1 MEVITAKEAHERT
14 TYVIPIDKECTINL
28 ILKDIQLEINKGN
41 YSLEYYR
48 KYVDNWFFNNL
59 LTSTVQ
65 DFFKNL
71 GYHYTYSY
79 GDWSSAED
87 CITIS
92 W

>member
-14 TYVIPIDKECTINL
+14 TYAIPIDKKDTINF
-28 ILKDIQLEINKGN
+28 ILADIQFAINKRN
-41 YSLEYYR
+41 YSLEYCRGSTDYR
-48 KYVDNWFFNNL
+48 FFNDL

-79 GDWSSAED
+79 GDWLSAED
-87 CITIS
+87 SITIS

>member
-1 MEVITAKEAHERT
+1 MEVITAKEAHKRT
-14 TYVIPIDKECTINL
+14 TYTIPTDKESTINL
-28 ILKDIQLEINKGN
+28 ILTDIQLEINKGN

-48 KYVDNWFFNNL
+48 ECVDNWFFNDL

-65 DFFKNL
+65 DFFKRL

-79 GDWSSAED
+79 SDWNCGDDS
-87 CITIS
+87 ITIS

>member
-41 YSLEYYR
+41 YSLEYCR
-48 KYVDNWFFNNL
+48 ECVDNWFFNNL

-65 DFFKNL
+65 DFFKRL
-71 GYHYTYSY
+71 GYHYTYNY
-79 GDWSSAED
+79 GDWSSAKD

>member
-1 MEVITAKEAHERT
+1 MEVITAKEANERT
-14 TYVIPIDKECTINL
+14 AYVIPIDKECTINL
-28 ILKDIQLEINKGN
+28 ILKDIQFEINKGN
-41 YSLEYYR
+41 YSLKYCRE
-48 KYVDNWFFNNL
+48 YVDNWFFDNL

-65 DFFKNL
+65 DFFKRL
-71 GYHYTYSY
+71 GYHYTYNY

>member
-14 TYVIPIDKECTINL
+14 TYAIPTGKEKTINI
-28 ILKDIQLEINKGN
+28 ILTDIQLEINRGN
-41 YSLEYYR
+41 YSLEYCR
-48 KYVDNWFFNNL
+48 ERVVNWFFNDL

-65 DFFKNL
+65 DFFKRL
-71 GYHYTYSY
+71 GYRYTYSY

>member
-14 TYVIPIDKECTINL
+14 AYVIPIDKESTINL
-28 ILKDIQLEINKGN
+28 ILKDIQLEIIKGN

-48 KYVDNWFFNNL
+48 ECVDNWFFNDL

-65 DFFKNL
+65 DFFKRL
-71 GYHYTYSY
+71 GYRYTYGY
-79 GDWSSAED
+79 GDWSSAKD

>member
-14 TYVIPIDKECTINL
+14 TYVIPIDKEGTINL

-41 YSLEYYR
+41 YRLEYYR
-48 KYVDNWFFNNL
+48 KCVDNWFFSDL

-65 DFFKNL
+65 NFFKNL

-79 GDWSSAED
+79 GGWSSAED

-92 W
+92 S

>member
-41 YSLEYYR
+41 YSLEYCR
-48 KYVDNWFFNNL
+48 KCVTNWFFNDL

-71 GYHYTYSY
+71 GYYYTYSY

>member
-41 YSLEYYR
+41 YSLEYCR
-48 KYVDNWFFNNL
+48 KCVDNWFFNNL

-79 GDWSSAED
+79 GDWPSTED
-87 CITIS
+87 SIIIS

>member
-1 MEVITAKEAHERT
+1 MEVITAKEAHKRT
-14 TYVIPIDKECTINL
+14 TYAIPTDKENTINL
-28 ILKDIQLEINKGN
+28 ILTDIQLEIDKGN
-41 YSLEYYR
+41 YSLEYCR
-48 KYVDNWFFNNL
+48 KYVDNWFFNDL
-59 LTSTVQ
+59 LTITVQ

>member
-14 TYVIPIDKECTINL
+14 TYAIKENTINL
-28 ILKDIQLEINKGN
+28 ILTDIQLAINKGD
-41 YSLEYYR
+41 YRLEYYR
-48 KYVDNWFFNNL
+48 KYVNSWFFNDL
-59 LTSTVQ
+59 VTSTVQ

>member
-14 TYVIPIDKECTINL
+14 TYAIPTDKEKTINL
-28 ILKDIQLEINKGN
+28 ILEDIQFEINKGN
-41 YSLEYYR
+41 YSLEYCR
-48 KYVDNWFFNNL
+48 ECVDDWFFNDL

-65 DFFKNL
+65 DFFKRL
-71 GYHYTYSY
+71 GYRYTYSY

>member
-14 TYVIPIDKECTINL
+14 TYTIPTDKETTINC
-28 ILKDIQLEINKGN
+28 ILAGIQREISKRN

-48 KYVDNWFFNNL
+48 ECVDNWFFNDL

-65 DFFKNL
+65 DFFKRL
-71 GYHYTYSY
+71 GYHYTYNY
-79 GDWSSAED
+79 GDWSSAKD

>member
-1 MEVITAKEAHERT
+1 MEVISAKEAHERT
-14 TYVIPIDKECTINL
+14 THTIPTGKENTINF
-28 ILKDIQLEINKGN
+28 ILTDIQFAINKGN
-41 YSLEYYR
+41 YSLEYCRKSTDYR
-48 KYVDNWFFNNL
+48 FFNDL
-59 LTSTVQ
+59 LTIAVQ

>member
-1 MEVITAKEAHERT
+1 MEIITAKEAHERT
-14 TYVIPIDKECTINL
+14 TYAIPTDKEKTINI
-28 ILKDIQLEINKGN
+28 ILTDIQLEINKGN

-48 KYVDNWFFNNL
+48 KYVNNWFFNDL

-79 GDWSSAED
+79 GDWPSTED
-87 CITIS
+87 SIIIS

>member
-1 MEVITAKEAHERT
+1 MEVIIAKAAHERT

-41 YSLEYYR
+41 YSLEYCR
-48 KYVDNWFFNNL
+48 KCVDNWFFNDL

-65 DFFKNL
+65 EFFKRL
-71 GYHYTYSY
+71 GYHYTCGY

>member
-14 TYVIPIDKECTINL
+14 TYAIPTDKEKTINI
-28 ILKDIQLEINKGN
+28 ILTDIQLEINRGN
-41 YSLEYYR
+41 YSLEYCR
-48 KYVDNWFFNNL
+48 KCVDNWFFSNL

-65 DFFKNL
+65 DFFKRL
-71 GYHYTYSY
+71 GYRYTYSY

>member
-41 YSLEYYR
+41 YRLEYYR
-48 KYVDNWFFNNL
+48 KCVDNWFFNDL

-65 DFFKNL
+65 NFFKNL

-79 GDWSSAED
+79 GGWSSAED